1 MEQLIQY
8 LNNSVNCDENLP
20 ELLQLMIDITESQ
33 GAAIFVR
40 LDNDK
45 YVCIERLHTDFI
57 FSCSSIPLNFIID
70 ECSMTI
76 PIIIKRNVVLGV
88 LCLVGPKE
96 IGTHYTENI
105 IKILS
110 PYLTICQMILKRHP
124 AKTNQIGEKELF
136 LANMS
141 HEIRTPLNGIIGY
154 NQLLLQTST
163 SITQRTYLQSMNQC
177 SIQLM
182 QIINDILDFSKLT
195 SGKMGTNTECFTIN
209 EVIDAMLD
217 AMGQRIK
224 EKRQTCKFHID
235 PGVPDFIILDKQK
248 LIQILVNL
256 VSNANKFTDIGGQID
271 VGIKIHPDLDILHI
285 TVKDNG
291 IGISIKDQDRIFC
304 VFEQLKNYSSKCGTG
319 LGLAISKKLC
329 TLLGGEMTVKST
341 IGEGSIFSV
350 TVQYKPYEDFER
362 TMKKDSK
369 LLNDKVVLVVDD
381 KMDNRILLT
390 ELLFEWKMVPVVCAS
405 ALEALRLVIGNRY
418 KFDIGLI
425 DICMPGT
432 TGSELAVQ
440 IKEEQP
446 FLPLVALSS
455 IDTFVNTSN
464 FEQKLDKPINKVQ
477 LFNCIHRIIS
487 KTQVPSIYIGDN
499 PLTEHPSGMVNK
511 KVKILVAE
519 DIVYNRH
526 ILVNML
532 ENLKYNDI
540 HTADDGQEALTMM
553 EQAFDEGKPYEVLL
567 LDLRMP
573 VMNGIQVIEEYKKR
587 GWKLPFVVVVT
598 ASIMEDD
605 RKICKNID
613 IKYFLNKPIQFQQ
626 LKDVMLHVTELL

>member
-1 MEQLIQY
+1 MEDQNLAIIKY
-8 LNNSVNCDENLP
+8 LSNSDENLS
-20 ELLQLMIDITESQ
+20 ELLQLMIDVTSSQ
-33 GAAIFVR
+33 GAAIF
-40 LDNDK
+40 NDK
-45 YVCIERLHTDFI
+45 YICIERLHTDI
-57 FSCSSIPLNFIID
+57 SNIDDFSI
-70 ECSMTI
+70 TI
-76 PIIIKRNVVLGV
+76 PIKTQGFVCFVNSV
-88 LCLVGPKE
+88 E
-96 IGTHYTENI
+96 NYT
-105 IKILS
+105 KMTQILA
-110 PYLTICQMILKRHP
+110 PYLTICRLILKSHTP
-124 AKTNQIGEKELF
+124 QIGEKELF

-195 SGKMGTNTECFTIN
+195 SGKMGFNTECFTIN
-209 EVIDAMLD
+209 EVIDAVLD

-224 EKRQTCKFHID
+224 EKRQICKFNID
-235 PGVPDFIILDKQK
+235 PGVPEFIILDKQK

-256 VSNANKFTDIGGQID
+256 VSNANKFTDIEG
-271 VGIKIHPDLDILHI
+271 KINISIACHSGRLCI

-291 IGISIKDQDRIFC
+291 MGISSQDQDRIFC

-329 TLLGGEMTVKST
+329 SLLGGDLAVKST
-341 IGEGSIFSV
+341 IGEGSVFSV

-369 LLNDKVVLVVDD
+369 ILNDKVVLVVDD

-425 DICMPGT
+425 DICMPGI
-432 TGSELAVQ
+432 TGSDLAAQ

-455 IDTFVNTSN
+455 IDTFVNTSD
-464 FEQKLDKPINKVQ
+464 FEQKLDKPFNKVQ

-487 KTQVPSIYIGDN
+487 KKQIPSVYIGDDL
-499 PLTEHPSGMVNK
+499 PLDLPLVEHPFGVINK

-532 ENLKYNDI
+532 ENLKYSDI
-540 HTADDGQEALTMM
+540 HTADDGQEAMTMM
-553 EQAFDEGKPYEVLL
+553 EQAFEEEKPYQVLL

-587 GWKLPFVVVVT
+587 GWKLPFIIVVT

-605 RKICKNID
+605 RQICKKIN

-626 LKDVMLHVTELL
+626 LKDVMMHVTELL